1 MKMSLSKC
9 IYSIL
14 IFKNNKL
21 KKKITIS
28 PYPPIYKKENIK
40 ISKMSMYGIL
50 RGPARK
56 TPEKSLRTTE
66 GVAVFSRF

>member
-1 MKMSLSKC
+1 MSLSKC
-9 IYSIL
+9 FYSIL
-14 IFKNNKL
+14 IFKNIKL
-21 KKKITIS
+21 KKKNNNL
-28 PYPPIYKKENIK
+28 PPPPIYKKENIK

-66 GVAVFSRF
+66 GVAVF